1 MKLKSLII
9 TSLAACAATT
19 VFGQIA
25 VDGTADSAYGTPLAV
40 QGIGTGFG
48 DSNLG
53 QQFFANGSELDQLYA
68 RVYAGKLYVVF
79 AGNVESNFNKFELFI
94 DSISGGQNR
103 LRNDNSGVSF
113 GGLLRMGDD
122 GSGNGLTFDNG
133 YDADFWLSITGG
145 DVGGGNYGAFVDGAT
160 LLTAGGGQGEF
171 LGGVNLANGS
181 LSGGTNYLGASANIN
196 NSNTAGVD
204 GSNGGVSSGA
214 GVTTGVEMCVPLS
227 ALGNP
232 TSNIKIMGFIN
243 GGGHD
248 FASNQFLPALPAG
261 TSNLG
266 EPRAINL
273 NSQAGDQF
281 VSVSV
286 PGNYAPVSD
295 TLITGT
301 PFGGDLASLA
311 NSDDN
316 QYFILNDENDPNA
329 ELNLGYTVNET
340 SASNILVYVEFAAT
354 RADQSVF
361 VSLKNQTSGAYVG
374 IGNFSASLTD
384 TTRYF
389 DVPNASVYRG
399 TAGQVDVK
407 IRVVPTQDLESADGW
422 AQVIDLARIEV
433 TP

>member
-9 TSLAACAATT
+9 TSLAACAATS

-25 VDGTADSAYGTPLAV
+25 VDGTADAAYGPAVSV

-53 QQFFANGSELDQLYA
+53 QQLFANGSELDQLYA

-79 AGNVESNFNKFELFI
+79 AGNLESNFNKFELFI

-122 GSGNGLTFDNG
+122 GSGNGLTFDSG
-133 YDADFWLSITGG
+133 FDADFWLSLTGG
-145 DVGGGNYGAFVDGAT
+145 DVGGGTYGAFVDGAT

-171 LGGVNLANGS
+171 LGGVNLVDGS

-196 NSNTAGVD
+196 NINTAGVD
-204 GSNGGVSSGA
+204 GSNGGASSGA
-214 GVTTGVEMCVPLS
+214 GVTTGLEMCIPLS
-227 ALGNP
+227 SLGNP
-232 TSNIKIMGFIN
+232 TGFLKVMGFVN

-248 FASNQFLPALPAG
+248 FASNQFMPALPTG
-261 TSNLG
+261 TSNPG

-273 NSQAGDQF
+273 STLSGDQF
-281 VSVSV
+281 ATVVV
-286 PGNYAPVSD
+286 PGNYAPVSEN
-295 TLITGT
+295 LITGT

-329 ELNLGYTVNET
+329 ELNLGYTVTEP
-340 SASNILVYVEFAAT
+340 SASNILVYIEFAAT
-354 RADQSVF
+354 RVDQSIF
-361 VSLKNQTSGAYVG
+361 VSLKNQVTGGYVS
-374 IGNFSASLTD
+374 IGNFSASLND

-389 DVPNASVYRG
+389 DVPSASVYRS
-399 TAGQVDVK
+399 ASGQVDAK
-407 IRVVPTQDLESADGW
+407 IRVIPTQDLESADGW